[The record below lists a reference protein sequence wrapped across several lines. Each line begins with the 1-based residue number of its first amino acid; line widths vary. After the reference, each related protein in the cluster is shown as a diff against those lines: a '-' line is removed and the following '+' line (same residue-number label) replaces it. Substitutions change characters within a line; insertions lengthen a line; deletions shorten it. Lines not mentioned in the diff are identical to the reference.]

1 MVDLQPR
8 PGGPDDERLESFA
21 PDSVERIL
29 AAAPRP
35 AALARPPSADVRGAR
50 LLLALER
57 GVLALDHALGRA
69 IPERLNPFL
78 HTGAFAI
85 TTFLVALVTGVL
97 LLFWYRPSVHF
108 AYESVAAMAAAPW
121 TAGLVRSLHRYSSD
135 ACLFFA
141 LGHALRLLL
150 ARRFAGARWLAW
162 TTGVGMLGI
171 LWLTGWTG
179 YWLVWDERAQRIA
192 LGTARA
198 IDVVPVFS
206 EPLARSFLTD
216 AGVNTFLFFVVFFI
230 HMLIPLA
237 MGLAVWLH
245 LARLARPR
253 WVTER
258 PQTLFALAVLLGLSA
273 ALPADLAEP
282 SRLATLAHE
291 FGMDW
296 WYLAPLVLT
305 DRLSGGALWT
315 LAAAGGLAAAS
326 LPFALVRRRAPAAE
340 VIAERCNACEQ
351 CYADC
356 PFNAIS
362 MVPRTDGNPK
372 FATQAF
378 VSPSACVG
386 CGICAGSCSSA
397 GVGLPEFAVHDQR
410 RRVARWIADARAR
423 GERPHVAFVCAESAG
438 GGLAVDPETGLCD
451 ALPGWRV
458 AQVPCAGWVHGYG
471 LEHVLRFGADG
482 ALVAACAPGDCHFRE
497 GTRWTRERL
506 AGERDPSVRADRV
519 PRERLRLVELGATR
533 TRELVALARAFRAG
547 GAAPDRTPGRLAT
560 AAALAVVGV
569 ALAALLG
576 GVSVLG
582 YASPRFGGS
591 QLLVSFKHPGQ
602 LSEQCRELGEEEKAR
617 RPVHM
622 RQARVCERQRSPVR
636 LRVAVDGAPVLEKT
650 YAPGGLSGD
659 LNSVAL
665 EPIPLPAG
673 EHRVS
678 LALGDGPDPAEWG
691 YASETVQ
698 EFVPGERRVVLF
710 DRLAGFTWH

>member
-1 MVDLQPR
+1 VVDLQPQ
-8 PGGPDDERLESFA
+8 PGEPGDERLEPFSS
-21 PDSVERIL
+21 DSVARIL
-29 AAAPRP
+29 APAPAPRALAAPP
-35 AALARPPSADVRGAR
+35 AADVRGAG
-50 LLLALER
+50 LLRALER
-57 GVLALDHALGRA
+57 GVLAFDHALGRA
-69 IPERLNPFL
+69 LPERLNPFL
-78 HTGAFAI
+78 HTGAVAV
-85 TTFLVALVTGVL
+85 TSFLVALVTGVAL
-97 LLFWYRPSVHF
+97 LLWYRPSVHF
-108 AYESVAAMAAAPW
+108 AYESVAAMAGAPW

-135 ACLFFA
+135 ACIFFA
-141 LGHALRLLL
+141 MVHALRLLL

-162 TTGVGMLGI
+162 TTGVVMLGI
-171 LWLTGWTG
+171 VWLTGWTG

-192 LGTARA
+192 LGTARL

-216 AGVNTFLFFVVFFI
+216 ATVNTFLFFVVFFI

-258 PQTLFALAVLLGLSA
+258 PLTVFALATLVVLSA
-273 ALPADLAEP
+273 ALPADLAGP
-282 SRLATLAHE
+282 SRLAALSQE

-296 WYLAPLVLT
+296 WYLAPLALT
-305 DRLSGGALWT
+305 DRLSGGALWA
-315 LAAAGGLAAAS
+315 LAAAAGLAALS
-326 LPFALVRRRAPAAE
+326 LPFALVRRRAPEAA
-340 VIAERCNACEQ
+340 VIDERCNACEQ
-351 CYADC
+351 CYNDC

-362 MVPRTDGNPK
+362 MVPRSDGNPK
-372 FATQAF
+372 FATQAW
-378 VSPSACVG
+378 VNPSACVG

-410 RRVARWIADARAR
+410 RRVARWIADARAQ

-438 GGLAVDPETGLCD
+438 GGLRVDPDTGLCD
-451 ALPGWRV
+451 ELPGWRV
-458 AQVPCAGWVHGYG
+458 AQVPCAGWVHSYG
-471 LEHVLRFGADG
+471 LEHVLRFGAGG

-506 AGERDPSVRADRV
+506 SGERDPSLHAERV
-519 PRERLRLVELGATR
+519 PRERVLLLELGATR
-533 TRELVALARAFRAG
+533 TRQLVAAARAFREG
-547 GAAPDRTPGRLAT
+547 RRVRGAAPGRLGT
-560 AAALAVVGV
+560 AVALALLGV
-569 ALAALLG
+569 ALAGLLG

-582 YASPRFGGS
+582 YASPPFAGS

-602 LSEQCRELGEEEKAR
+602 LSEQCRDLSEEEKAK

-622 RQARVCERQRSPVR
+622 RQARVCDRQRSPVR
-636 LRVAVDGAPVLEKT
+636 LRVAVDGTVVLERS
-650 YAPGGLSGD
+650 YAAGGLSGD

-678 LALGDGPDPAEWG
+678 LALGDGPDPAEWAH
-691 YASETVQ
+691 ASEAT
-698 EFVPGERRVVLF
+698 ERFVEGERRVVLF